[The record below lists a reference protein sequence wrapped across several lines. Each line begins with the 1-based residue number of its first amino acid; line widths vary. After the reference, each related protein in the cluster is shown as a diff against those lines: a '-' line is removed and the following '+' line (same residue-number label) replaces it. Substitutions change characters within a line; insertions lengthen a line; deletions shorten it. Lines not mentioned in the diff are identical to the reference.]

1 MVTGWVTAHKQLKTA
16 NKAEKVH
23 IRSTALRTD
32 TPNDYSQKVT
42 RKHHIYPLLARGCQ
56 RALTYIIHVCI

>member
-23 IRSTALRTD
+23 ISSTALRTD

-42 RKHHIYPLLARGCQ
+42 RKHHIYI
-56 RALTYIIHVCI
+56 YIYI